1 MHGLGRNARPDE
13 GMSELFGNLS
23 LVGSSGRFVAVLTKR
38 QLTLERYDGHGIRL
52 DLGAISRLRNIQ
64 IPRLPSS
71 IVPLGGVAAYLGA
84 FVLVAPFGQI
94 LAATGVLSMAY
105 FFTSKRSVLV
115 IETSAGDRHIIS
127 GSEGILLRICMM
139 VDKVRHGATIEEA
152 KIGLEDIDREIPPYP
167 SFTEA
172 GGFLP
177 QTKGLL
183 SAPKIENDVNEIGS
197 FNLGHT
203 PNEVEQRPTPI
214 YSSSPP
220 IAHAVQ
226 NHTPI
231 IPDVTPS
238 QTNNYS
244 RPAWEE
250 STNLEDQTH
259 EDQSSAYEK
268 TWGRE
273 QPDWYAEQEPS
284 RIDSALSEA
293 NDSMDLFGAGGIF
306 DAEPVSYPA
315 PSPASSPTNYS
326 TPSTPAPAAFNY
338 NVSEPNNDN
347 HQNINNEYS
356 QPVARQPVSSSQM
369 IRAANKFGAP
379 NTPYIP
385 QELPAPTEEAVRDEC
400 KPGLVKQARAQKA
413 LAVRENIRAALPEPT
428 DMGDFPGI
436 TNLAGSWVNGR
447 VQVRNKSSER
457 RVSWFESLIRPKAKP
472 IRVRSQT
479 YAAEYGDSDGT
490 ISDESSRFQTNQHLR
505 LRSDHTHQ
513 ADTVSNVQEIVSA
526 QPSTARDALSAVVN
540 RVSRGEE
547 HSPRQI
553 QNPSNTLRF
562 NQLQRTTDEEEPVH
576 LRQIRRLD

>member
-1 MHGLGRNARPDE
+1 
-13 GMSELFGNLS
+13 MSELFGNLS

-64 IPRLPSS
+64 IARLPSS
-71 IVPLGGVAAYLGA
+71 IVPLGGVATYLGA
-84 FVLVAPFGQI
+84 FVLVAPLGQI
-94 LAATGVLSMAY
+94 LAATGVLTVASY
-105 FFTSKRSVLV
+105 FISKRSVLV
-115 IETSAGDRHIIS
+115 IETSAGDRHTIS

-183 SAPKIENDVNEIGS
+183 TAPEIDNHENEVES
-197 FNLGHT
+197 FNFGHT
-203 PNEVEQRPTPI
+203 PNEVERRPTPI

-226 NHTPI
+226 SQVPI
-231 IPDVTPS
+231 IPQTPPE
-238 QTNNYS
+238 QTNDYS
-244 RPAWEE
+244 RTTWGE
-250 STNLEDQTH
+250 SANLENLNS
-259 EDQSSAYEK
+259 EVEASAYEK

-273 QPDWYAEQEPS
+273 KPDWYAEREPS

-306 DAEPVSYPA
+306 DADPVSYPA
-315 PSPASSPTNYS
+315 PSPSSSPTNYS
-326 TPSTPAPAAFNY
+326 TPSTPAPASFNHD
-338 NVSEPNNDN
+338 VSDSHNDN
-347 HQNINNEYS
+347 NQYFNNEIS
-356 QPVARQPVSSSQM
+356 QPVARRPASSSQM
-369 IRAANKFGAP
+369 IQAANNQFGAP
-379 NTPYIP
+379 TSPYTP
-385 QELPAPTEEAVRDEC
+385 QGLPDPTEEAVRDEC
-400 KPGLVKQARAQKA
+400 KPGLVRQARAQKA
-413 LAVRENIRAALPEPT
+413 LAIRENIRVALPEPA

-436 TNLAGSWVNGR
+436 ANLATPMLNGR
-447 VQVRNKSSER
+447 VQVRSKSSER

-472 IRVRSQT
+472 IRVRAQT
-479 YAAEYGDSDGT
+479 YAAEYGDSDGI

-513 ADTVSNVQEIVSA
+513 ADTISNVQEITSA
-526 QPSTARDALSAVVN
+526 QPSTAKDALSAVVN

-553 QNPSNTLRF
+553 HDPNTTLRF
-562 NQLQRTTDEEEPVH
+562 NQLQRTTVEDEPVH